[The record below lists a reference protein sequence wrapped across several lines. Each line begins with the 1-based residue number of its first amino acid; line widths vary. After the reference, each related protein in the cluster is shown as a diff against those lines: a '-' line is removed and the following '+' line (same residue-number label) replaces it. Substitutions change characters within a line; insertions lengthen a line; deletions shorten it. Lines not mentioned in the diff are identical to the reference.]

1 MQSDNTIPSP
11 PVCHN
16 PTAPQ
21 TTAGKNS
28 VLLIAILAGFITPFD
43 GSAVNIALPSIGSQF
58 HMDAITLSWV
68 TTAYLLACA
77 LFLVPFGKL
86 ADIYGRKKI
95 FLIGISV
102 FSIASLAMTFVATEE
117 QMIAVRVIQGI
128 GSAMIFGTSYAI
140 LTAVFPPGE
149 RGKAIGY
156 TVTSVYVGLSLG
168 PFLGGVLTQEF
179 GWQSIFY
186 VNVPIG
192 IAAIAV
198 VLLKIKGDWAE
209 CKGEPFD
216 ITGSVMYGLAIVTFM
231 YGLSLLPD
239 AAGGTFVIL
248 GVILAGAFVWFE
260 QHRQFP
266 VLDMDLFLNNRVFA
280 FSSLAALI
288 SFSATFA
295 IGFLLSLDLQYTKG
309 FSPEHAGF
317 IIVAAPLVQMMI
329 APFSGRLSDRYD
341 PQILAS
347 IGMGFATLS
356 LALLIFI
363 SETTP
368 LWYIVLSLVI
378 LGIGFGL
385 FSSPNTN
392 ALMSAVH
399 KRYYGVASGM
409 QGTVRLLG
417 QMLSM
422 GLATMIFA
430 IFIGD
435 VEITPAYY
443 PQFTTSLHYAFLL
456 FTALCIVGIFASL
469 ARGKRNQQAS
479 TGPDQD

>member
-1 MQSDNTIPSP
+1 MQPDNIAQFPQICHDP
-11 PVCHN
+11 PV
-16 PTAPQ
+16 PVTA
-21 TTAGKNS
+21 TSKKS
-28 VLLIAILAGFITPFD
+28 VLLIAILAGFLTPFD
-43 GSAVNIALPSIGSQF
+43 GSAVNIALPTLGTQF
-58 HMDAITLSWV
+58 HMDAIALSWV

-95 FLIGISV
+95 FLIGIFV
-102 FSIASLAMTFVATEE
+102 FSFASLAMTFVATEE

-192 IAAIAV
+192 LAAIAV
-198 VLLKIKGDWAE
+198 VLLKIKGEWAE
-209 CKGEPFD
+209 CRGEPFD
-216 ITGSVMYGLAIVTFM
+216 ITGSVMYGLAIVAFM

-239 AAGGTFVIL
+239 VAGGTFVIL
-248 GVILAGAFVWFE
+248 GMILAGVFIWFE
-260 QHRQFP
+260 KHRTFP
-266 VLDMDLFLNNRVFA
+266 VLDMNLFFNNRVFA

-317 IIVAAPLVQMMI
+317 IIVAAPVVQMMI

-347 IGMGFATLS
+347 IGMAFAALS

-363 SETTP
+363 TETTP

-392 ALMSAVH
+392 ALMSAVD
-399 KRYYGVASGM
+399 KRHYGVASGM

-435 VEITPAYY
+435 VEITPEYY
-443 PQFTTSLHYAFLL
+443 PQFTESLHYAFLL

-469 ARGKRNQQAS
+469 ARGKRNR
-479 TGPDQD
+479 QDGTDTVRE